1 MDWWGTMWNLQ
12 LWRVFT
18 CFYHPCAAK
27 LEILQGSPWFT
38 TLAKQFAWISFL
50 AAREWQRCVLV
61 VILKTPLDHRR
72 QLIVDPF
79 LGGSLHSFHLFQQ
92 LLHDIEAFL
101 HRLSSYCHILPPRH
115 QHDPGIL
122 EYGIKRIIR
131 GLEDTQGQ
139 PVNHDGLTNSE
150 MRARQSHSRSVT
162 NQWRLRP
169 GHGSFVIRWTGIKL
183 FLHLLHL
190 SLHTQHLPTKKSV
203 FGQRHI
209 GRHRFSSDPATTH
222 LRVNIFEIPLEDV
235 QRKKEVL
242 LKMRCSAEPLN
253 HLLHDIWALVCD
265 SYIYIA
271 THQGASLFQEKIM
284 FMTM

>member
-1 MDWWGTMWNLQ
+1 
-12 LWRVFT
+12 
-18 CFYHPCAAK
+18 
-27 LEILQGSPWFT
+27 
-38 TLAKQFAWISFL
+38 
-50 AAREWQRCVLV
+50 
-61 VILKTPLDHRR
+61 
-72 QLIVDPF
+72 
-79 LGGSLHSFHLFQQ
+79 
-92 LLHDIEAFL
+92 
-101 HRLSSYCHILPPRH
+101 
-115 QHDPGIL
+115 L

-235 QRKKEVL
+235 QRKKY
-242 LKMRCSAEPLN
+242 CSRWGARQSHWTISCTTYEPWSVT
-253 HLLHDIWALVCD
+253 H
-265 SYIYIA
+265 IYIA
-271 THQGASLFQEKIM
+271 THQGASLFQEKFM